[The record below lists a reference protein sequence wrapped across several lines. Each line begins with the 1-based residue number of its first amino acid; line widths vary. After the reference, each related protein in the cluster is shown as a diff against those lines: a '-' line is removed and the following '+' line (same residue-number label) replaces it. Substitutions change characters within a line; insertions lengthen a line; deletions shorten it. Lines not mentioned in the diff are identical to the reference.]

1 MPEINLSAIP
11 GSVVLRAQEDPD
23 FALQLLNADSREDAL
38 SGLGLSH
45 EQLRELRPIL
55 DEVAQMSFQDAIQ
68 QLRDQVRVSMK

>member
-38 SGLGLSH
+38 SGLGLSDEH
-45 EQLRELRPIL
+45 LRELRPIL

-68 QLRDQVRVSMK
+68 QLRDQVGVSMK